1 MDYEA
6 NDELPQGEQ
15 VGEYSPGRLLDTLAA
30 KLNARNDAALARA
43 IEVAPAIVSKI
54 RHGRLPVGAS
64 ILLRMHEASGIG
76 IRELRDLMGDR
87 RGRHRM
93 SPTEFRP
100 PQAQPQ
106 PQPIMQAHQ
115 ARQSEG
121 QSNEG

>member
-1 MDYEA
+1 MDYDINE
-6 NDELPQGEQ
+6 NDESPQGEQ
-15 VGEYSPGRLLDTLAA
+15 GGEYSPGRLLDTLAA

-100 PQAQPQ
+100 GGGQPQ
-106 PQPIMQAHQ
+106 SSPQAHQ
-115 ARQSEG
+115 PRQASG
-121 QSNEG
+121 SSNEG

>member
-6 NDELPQGEQ
+6 NDETQQGGTDEQ
-15 VGEYSPGRLLDTLAA
+15 GGDYSPGRLLDTLAA

-100 PQAQPQ
+100 GAGQQPAT
-106 PQPIMQAHQ
+106 QAHQ
-115 ARQSEG
+115 PRQASGTSSE
-121 QSNEG
+121 S

>member
-6 NDELPQGEQ
+6 KDERSLGDSE
-15 VGEYSPGRLLDTLAA
+15 GLGGDYSPGRLLDTLAA

-64 ILLRMHEASGIG
+64 ILLRMHEASGID

-100 PQAQPQ
+100 REGQAPQPFQAQ
-106 PQPIMQAHQ
+106 QA
-115 ARQSEG
+115 ANS
-121 QSNEG
+121 SNES

>member
-6 NDELPQGEQ
+6 NDGLQQGGQDEQ
-15 VGEYSPGRLLDTLAA
+15 GGEYSPGRLLDTLAA

-100 PQAQPQ
+100 GGQP
-106 PQPIMQAHQ
+106 PAPQAHQ
-115 ARQSEG
+115 PRQASG
-121 QSNEG
+121 TSNEG

>member
-6 NDELPQGEQ
+6 NDDMTQGE
-15 VGEYSPGRLLDTLAA
+15 GLGGDYSPGRLLDTLAA

-64 ILLRMHEASGIG
+64 ILLRMHEASGID

-100 PQAQPQ
+100 REGQTAQPFQAQ
-106 PQPIMQAHQ
+106 QA
-115 ARQSEG
+115 ANSA
-121 QSNEG
+121 NES